1 VNQRSTDLQ
10 SLDDVQRH
18 LREAEDEVARLR
30 VEIWE
35 IRDGMIGSAAQERSV
50 EFLIRENDRLRYLIK
65 RPWRVAGIG
74 ARHFA
79 EKASRRVVSKR
90 ANMDAD

>member
-1 VNQRSTDLQ
+1 MNQRSNDLQ

-50 EFLIRENDRLRYLIK
+50 EFLIRENDRLRYLVK
-65 RPWRVAGIG
+65 RPWRVAQIG

>member
-1 VNQRSTDLQ
+1 
-10 SLDDVQRH
+10 
-18 LREAEDEVARLR
+18 

-35 IRDGMIGSAAQERSV
+35 IRDGTVGSAAQERSV
-50 EFLIRENDRLRYLIK
+50 EFLIRENDRLRYLVK
-65 RPWRVAGIG
+65 RPWRVAQIG

>member
-1 VNQRSTDLQ
+1 MNQRSHDLQ
-10 SLDDVQRH
+10 SLDDAQRH
-18 LREAEDEVARLR
+18 LREAEDEIARLR

-65 RPWRVAGIG
+65 RPWRVAEIG

>member
-1 VNQRSTDLQ
+1 MNQRSNDLQ

-35 IRDGMIGSAAQERSV
+35 IRDGTVGSAAQERSV
-50 EFLIRENDRLRYLIK
+50 EFLIRENDRLRYLVK
-65 RPWRVAGIG
+65 RPWRVAQIG

>member
-1 VNQRSTDLQ
+1 MNQRSTDLQ

-65 RPWRVAGIG
+65 RPWRVAEIG

>member
-1 VNQRSTDLQ
+1 MNQRSNDLQ

-35 IRDGMIGSAAQERSV
+35 IRDGMVGSAAQERSV
-50 EFLIRENDRLRYLIK
+50 EFLIRENDRLRYLVK
-65 RPWRVAGIG
+65 RPWRVAQIG

>member
-1 VNQRSTDLQ
+1 MSESENNAQRADDLQ
-10 SLDDVQRH
+10 RR

-30 VEIWE
+30 MEIWE
-35 IRDGMIGSAAQERSV
+35 VRDGMIGSAAQERSV
-50 EFLIRENDRLRYLIK
+50 EFLIRENDRLRYLVK
-65 RPWRVAGIG
+65 RPWRVAQIG
-74 ARHFA
+74 ARHLA